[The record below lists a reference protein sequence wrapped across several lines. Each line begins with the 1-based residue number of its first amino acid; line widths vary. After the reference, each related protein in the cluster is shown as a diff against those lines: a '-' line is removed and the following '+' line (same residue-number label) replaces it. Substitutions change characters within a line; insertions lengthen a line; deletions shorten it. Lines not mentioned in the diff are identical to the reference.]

1 MKESL
6 DTLIIVA
13 HSTLVFVSGSDG
25 GVIDGV
31 DGSDNAE

>member
-6 DTLIIVA
+6 DTLIIEA

-25 GVIDGV
+25 GVIDGD